1 MLNITVMDIVYTI
14 INILILF
21 AVFRIFLFKRVDRIL
36 EERKNDI
43 DTAKDDA
50 IKMQNEAEA
59 VKAEYNSRIEDIESE
74 KEAAVSAVRQDAY
87 KEYDRIVA
95 DARKQADNILI
106 EARKTAEIESQREKD
121 AYVTELTDMVLD
133 AVTRISASKHTKE
146 DDMELYDKFISKA
159 SEKQ

>member
-1 MLNITVMDIVYTI
+1 MLNISVMDVVYTI

-21 AVFRIFLFKRVDRIL
+21 AVFRIFLFNRVDRIL

-146 DDMELYDKFISKA
+146 EDMELYDKFISKA

>member
-1 MLNITVMDIVYTI
+1 MLNISVMDVVYTI
-14 INILILF
+14 INILILY

-133 AVTRISASKHTKE
+133 AVSRISASKHTKE
-146 DDMELYDKFISKA
+146 EDMELYDKFISKA

>member
-1 MLNITVMDIVYTI
+1 MLNISVMDVVYTI

-133 AVTRISASKHTKE
+133 AVSRISASKHTKE
-146 DDMELYDKFISKA
+146 EDMELYDKFISKA

>member
-1 MLNITVMDIVYTI
+1 MLNISVMDVVYTI
-14 INILILF
+14 INILILY

-146 DDMELYDKFISKA
+146 EDMELYDKFISKA

>member
-1 MLNITVMDIVYTI
+1 MDVVYTI

-133 AVTRISASKHTKE
+133 AVSRISASKHTKE
-146 DDMELYDKFISKA
+146 EDMELYDKFISKA

>member
-1 MLNITVMDIVYTI
+1 MLNISVMDVVYTI
-14 INILILF
+14 INILILY

-59 VKAEYNSRIEDIESE
+59 VKAEYNSRIENIESE

-146 DDMELYDKFISKA
+146 EDMELYDKFISKA

>member
-1 MLNITVMDIVYTI
+1 MDVVYTI
-14 INILILF
+14 INILILY

-133 AVTRISASKHTKE
+133 AVSRISASKHTKE
-146 DDMELYDKFISKA
+146 EDMELYDKFISKA

>member
-1 MLNITVMDIVYTI
+1 MDVVYTI

-106 EARKTAEIESQREKD
+106 EARKTAEIENQREKD

-146 DDMELYDKFISKA
+146 EDMELYDKFISKA

>member
-1 MLNITVMDIVYTI
+1 MDVVYTI
-14 INILILF
+14 INILILY

-146 DDMELYDKFISKA
+146 EDMELYDKFISKA

>member
-1 MLNITVMDIVYTI
+1 MLNISVMDVVYTI

-106 EARKTAEIESQREKD
+106 EARKTAEIENQREKD

-146 DDMELYDKFISKA
+146 EDMELYDKFISKA

>member
-1 MLNITVMDIVYTI
+1 MDVVYTI

-21 AVFRIFLFKRVDRIL
+21 AVFRIFLFNRVDRIL

-133 AVTRISASKHTKE
+133 AVSRISASKHTKE
-146 DDMELYDKFISKA
+146 EDMELYDKFISKA

>member
-1 MLNITVMDIVYTI
+1 MLNISVMDVVYII
-14 INILILF
+14 INILILY

-133 AVTRISASKHTKE
+133 AVSRISASKHTKE
-146 DDMELYDKFISKA
+146 EDMELYDKFISKA

>member
-1 MLNITVMDIVYTI
+1 MLNISVMDVVYTI

-146 DDMELYDKFISKA
+146 EDMELYDKFISKA